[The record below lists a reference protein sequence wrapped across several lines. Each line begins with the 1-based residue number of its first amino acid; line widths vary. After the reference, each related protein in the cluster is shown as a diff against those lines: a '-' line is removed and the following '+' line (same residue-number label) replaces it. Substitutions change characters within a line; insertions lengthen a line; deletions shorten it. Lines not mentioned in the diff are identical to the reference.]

1 MAIATTRVTILLVVL
16 VIVAIGGVS
25 LQVFLSRRESKWP
38 GLVLP
43 ALCMLYPLMLI
54 LNVAAVGST
63 NSIINTL
70 IIAFFMGNI
79 PAVILLVIYFACRE
93 KRRRRS
99 ELDKMRI
106 TDL

>member
-1 MAIATTRVTILLVVL
+1 MAIAATRVTILLVVFIIA
-16 VIVAIGGVS
+16 VVGAIF
-25 LQVFLSRRESKWP
+25 LQIFLSRRERKWP

-54 LNVAAVGST
+54 LNVAAVGDT
-63 NSIINTL
+63 NSIAGTL
-70 IIAFFMGNI
+70 IMAFFMGSI
-79 PAVILLVIYFACRE
+79 PAVILLAIYFACRG

-106 TDL
+106 SDL